1 MEGSAVP
8 AAQIAGHPSEQ
19 PGGAAQV
26 GGRGRGRPDGRAAN
40 REPSSGRT
48 ERPVRADGGGRPDH
62 LGALEIAS
70 NRWPGIAIARSAA
83 SEGDYLRLPEER
95 TVILRAK
102 VPI

>member
-1 MEGSAVP
+1 MSSP
-8 AAQIAGHPSEQ
+8 AARRRSADAGA
-19 PGGAAQV
+19 GGS
-26 GGRGRGRPDGRAAN
+26 DGRAAN

-48 ERPVRADGGGRPDH
+48 ETASCAQTVAAVQTTWGS
-62 LGALEIAS
+62 ALQITS